1 MARSKRQFGSVDK
14 LPSGRWR
21 VRYRDAAGRRIT
33 APNTFSSKADA
44 SACLAIIQADLVRG
58 QYVDPNRGRITVAA
72 WSETWLGRHGKRAA
86 TVARDAQG
94 IAVFLPRLGT
104 VPLGALTPRLIQE
117 AVDERS
123 AQAKPATVA
132 RDFAALRAMLNA
144 AVDADL
150 IGRSPARKIALPR
163 IVRADRMT
171 LSAQQLR
178 RLVEEVPVHYRAL
191 VLTAGVLGLGWE
203 EIVALRVRDVDFMR
217 RTLTVAQTM
226 EELAGHLRLV
236 PEAKR
241 RTRLRTMT
249 VPPLVLDAIAEHLA
263 RGGEGAEPE
272 SLIFVGP
279 RGGMLRR
286 RFGERILRPAAAR
299 AGLDGLTFH
308 GLRHAATS
316 ALVDV
321 GIHPRVMATR
331 MGHGTIRTTME
342 VYAHASDNADR
353 DAAKRLQKRFESAF
367 RDDPVRDPNVT
378 HGRENLGHDGSRTVN
393 KGQTANPSQGSDQE
407 VRRGARWNRTT
418 DLSIISAAL

>member
-1 MARSKRQFGSVDK
+1 MARSKRQFGAVDK

-21 VRYRDAAGRRIT
+21 VRYRDAAGQRVT
-33 APNTFSSKADA
+33 APGTFSSKADA

-58 QYVDPNRGRITVAA
+58 QYVDPNRGRITVEE
-72 WSETWLGRHGKRAA
+72 WSRSWLGRAGKRAA
-86 TVARDAQG
+86 TVARDRQG
-94 IAVFLPRLGT
+94 ITVFLPRLGT
-104 VPLGALTPRLIQE
+104 VPLAALTPRLIQE
-117 AVDERS
+117 AVDER
-123 AQAKPATVA
+123 AAHAKPATVA

-150 IGRSPARKIALPR
+150 IGRSPVRKIALPR
-163 IVRADRMT
+163 ITRADRMT
-171 LSAQQLR
+171 LTPEQLH
-178 RLVEEVPVHYRAL
+178 RLIEEVPRHYRAL

-203 EIVALRVRDVDFMR
+203 EAVALRVRDVDFMR

-249 VPPLVLDAIAEHLA
+249 VPPFVLDAIAEHLA
-263 RGGEGAEPE
+263 GAGGAPDPD
-272 SLIFVGP
+272 SLIFLGP

-299 AGLDGLTFH
+299 AGLEGLTFH

-342 VYAHASDNADR
+342 VYAHASDSADR
-353 DAAKRLQKRFESAF
+353 EAAKRLQKRFQSAF
-367 RDDPVRDPNVT
+367 RGGLERDPNVT

-393 KGQTANPSQGSDQE
+393 KGQTANPPDGSDQE
-407 VRRGARWNRTT
+407 VRRGASALTT
-418 DLSIISAAL
+418 KVRAFG

>member
-1 MARSKRQFGSVDK
+1 
-14 LPSGRWR
+14 
-21 VRYRDAAGRRIT
+21 
-33 APNTFSSKADA
+33 
-44 SACLAIIQADLVRG
+44 
-58 QYVDPNRGRITVAA
+58 
-72 WSETWLGRHGKRAA
+72 
-86 TVARDAQG
+86 
-94 IAVFLPRLGT
+94 
-104 VPLGALTPRLIQE
+104 
-117 AVDERS
+117 
-123 AQAKPATVA
+123 
-132 RDFAALRAMLNA
+132 
-144 AVDADL
+144 
-150 IGRSPARKIALPR
+150 
-163 IVRADRMT
+163 
-171 LSAQQLR
+171 
-178 RLVEEVPVHYRAL
+178 L

-249 VPPLVLDAIAEHLA
+249 VPPFVLDAIAEHLA
-263 RGGEGAEPE
+263 RGSGAADPD

-279 RGGMLRR
+279 RGGLLRR

-342 VYAHASDNADR
+342 VYAHASDFADR

-378 HGRENLGHDGSRTVN
+378 HGRENLGHDGSRKVN

-407 VRRGARWNRTT
+407 GRRGARWNRTT
-418 DLSIISAAL
+418 DLSIISARPRYGVERVGTGWRSSPADGTRRDGYVLGGTRDRRAMLAYRAARLGETLGRALAPVA

>member
-1 MARSKRQFGSVDK
+1 MARSKRQFGAVDK

-33 APNTFSSKADA
+33 APGTFSSKADA
-44 SACLAIIQADLVRG
+44 SACLAITQADLVRG
-58 QYVDPNRGRITVAA
+58 QYVDPNRGRVTVEE
-72 WSETWLGRHGKRAA
+72 WSRSWLGRAGKRAA
-86 TVARDAQG
+86 TVARDSQG
-94 IAVFLPRLGT
+94 IDVFLPRLGT
-104 VPLGALTPRLIQE
+104 TALGGLTPRLIQE

-123 AQAKPATVA
+123 ARAKPATVA

-150 IGRSPARKIALPR
+150 IARSPARRIALPR
-163 IVRADRMT
+163 ITRSDRMT
-171 LSAQQLR
+171 LTPEQLR
-178 RLVEEVPVHYRAL
+178 RLVEEVPPHYRAL
-191 VLTAGVLGLGWE
+191 VLTAGVLGLSWE
-203 EIVALRVRDVDFMR
+203 EAVALRVRDVDFMR
-217 RTLTVAQTM
+217 RTLTVAQTI
-226 EELAGHLRLV
+226 EELAGHLRVV

-249 VPPLVLDAIAEHLA
+249 VPPFVPDAIAEHLA
-263 RGGEGAEPE
+263 GGSGGPEPD

-299 AGLDGLTFH
+299 AGLEGLTFH

-342 VYAHASDNADR
+342 VYAHASDSADR
-353 DAAKRLQKRFESAF
+353 DAAKRLQKRFQSAF
-367 RDDPVRDPNVT
+367 RGDPRRDPNVT

-393 KGQTANPSQGSDQE
+393 KGQTPNPPQGSDQE
-407 VRRGARWNRTT
+407 VRIIGSQRGA
-418 DLSIISAAL
+418 AP